1 MDICW
6 TVADHFLGGTLISIL
21 YYNFAEARLLCVHKR
36 TGHAYARDELIGGDN
51 DGQSSGFWMA
61 ISSLWPLTGDNLA
74 GLIIFE
80 LQPLLLGDRR

>member
-21 YYNFAEARLLCVHKR
+21 SYNFAEARLLRVHKR

-51 DGQSSGFWMA
+51 DGQSSGF
-61 ISSLWPLTGDNLA
+61 
-74 GLIIFE
+74 
-80 LQPLLLGDRR
+80 